1 MTLSCVQAE
10 HHARALQGNMPGI
23 TFFRDERRGRVG
35 ILTTLPIKHAM
46 CTLTNAMLH
55 ENRICC
61 TSGDNFVSKNC
72 KEMEIKALLRDEMQT
87 YSYQFKT
94 ASTVFNKEQVAL
106 SGKVG
111 GMRDDLAVLLQL
123 AAYWTGQIFVTE

>member
-1 MTLSCVQAE
+1 MDLFAVCCPVLYSEKIFFLLSCTTQAE
-10 HHARALQGNMPGI
+10 HHARALQNLPGI
-23 TFFRDERRGRVG
+23 SFFRDERRSRIG

-46 CTLTNAMLH
+46 CTLTNAMLR

-72 KEMEIKALLRDEMQT
+72 KELEIKALLRDELQT

-94 ASTVFNKEQVAL
+94 AATVFNREQVFYCLFSA
-106 SGKVG
+106 SS
-111 GMRDDLAVLLQL
+111 QL
-123 AAYWTGQIFVTE
+123 F